1 MRRFSDTNGEDWD
14 VQVGRESYGMHV
26 ALFMPVTGGGAVC
39 QTMLAA
45 DTWLEAEQA
54 LSGASDDDLR
64 DQLARARPWGDP
76 AGPGF

>member
-1 MRRFSDTNGEDWD
+1 MRRFSDGDGHQWD

-26 ALFMPVTGGGAVC
+26 ALFMPVSSGGVVC

-45 DTWLEAEQA
+45 DTWLEAEHA
-54 LSGASDDDLR
+54 LSDASDDELR
-64 DQLARARPWGDP
+64 DQLTRARPWGDP